1 MSRKKT
7 VRIGTIRPEDV
18 KARKK
23 SAPPTRIQ
31 KSTREYDR
39 KHLKEEIRKEL
50 EDE

>member
-1 MSRKKT
+1 MPRKKK
-7 VRIGTIRPEDV
+7 VHVGTIRPADV

-31 KSTREYDR
+31 KSLKDYDR
-39 KHLKEEIRKEL
+39 KHVKEQTRKEV